1 MATIEYS
8 RRGALGQPGSL
19 RLGTLTGRVASRGL
33 PLLVGILLVMPLLM
47 LLTNSFNVAPA
58 GQAFR
63 YGLGNW
69 QAAFADPSALGAL
82 WNSFS
87 LAITRTAISVPV
99 ALVLTWLVART
110 DMPGRGFI
118 EVLAW
123 LSIFVPVLPL
133 TFGWILLLDPKFG
146 LLNTLVHAIAGA
158 NVSPFDI
165 YGFWGI
171 TWVHLAS
178 TSVGFKVVLLAPAF
192 RRINAATEQAARVCG
207 ATGWQTITRVTLPL
221 LAPAILLVTVISL
234 VLSFESFEVELLLG
248 QPVHFYV
255 YSTRIYDL
263 VNNAPSNV
271 GEATSMAVIF
281 LIWLLLLTWLY
292 RKAIS
297 GRSYTTVT
305 GREYAA
311 RPTRLRR
318 WGWFALGV
326 CIVYYLTT
334 LAAPLVLLVMGSLMR
349 LYGFFTVANPFTVAH
364 WQELFRDPAFAAGV
378 RNSLLIAVIAS
389 LLTVVVYSMVAY
401 AVTRYRSPLL
411 RVVDTLVWAPWAVPG
426 VLMSLALLWLF
437 LSTPMRSVLYGSV
450 IGIAIAFVFR
460 AAPLS
465 TQFFRTSLLQI
476 GPEVEEAARTC
487 GAAWLRMYWRVVAPM
502 LAPTAV
508 TVGLITFLSAV
519 YDISTPVLLYSA
531 NSRPLSILMLEYG
544 FSGARERGAAIG
556 VLLTA
561 AVLIILLAARSLGYR
576 LSRERL

>member
-1 MATIEYS
+1 VAAIEYG
-8 RRGALGQPGSL
+8 RATVPRGGQI
-19 RLGTLTGRVASRGL
+19 RLAVLTAWAASRGL
-33 PLLVGILLVMPLLM
+33 PLLVGVILVLPLGM

-69 QAAFADPSALGAL
+69 QSALADPTALGAL
-82 WNSFS
+82 WNSFA
-87 LAITRTAISVPV
+87 LAIVRTAISVPV
-99 ALVLTWLVART
+99 AMVLTWLIART
-110 DMPGRGFI
+110 DMPGRGAI

-133 TFGWILLLDPKFG
+133 AFGWILLLDSKFG
-146 LLNTLVHAIAGA
+146 LVNALIASISGSKSG
-158 NVSPFDI
+158 VFDI

-178 TSVGFKVVLLAPAF
+178 TSVAYKVVLLAPAF

-207 ATGWQTITRVTLPL
+207 ATAWQTLTRVTLPL

-248 QPVHFYV
+248 QPVHLYV

-263 VNNAPSNV
+263 VNNQPSNV
-271 GEATSMAVIF
+271 GEATAMAVIF
-281 LIWLLLLTWLY
+281 LVWLLLLTWLY
-292 RKAIS
+292 RRALA
-297 GRSYTTVT
+297 GRSYATVT
-305 GREYAA
+305 GREYASRPA
-311 RPTRLRR
+311 RLGR
-318 WGWFALGV
+318 WRWVAAATCVTYFL
-326 CIVYYLTT
+326 LT
-334 LAAPLVLLVMGSLMR
+334 LAAPLTLLVVGSLMR
-349 LYGFFTVANPFTVAH
+349 LYGFFNVANPYTVVH
-364 WQELFRDPAFAAGV
+364 WQELFADPAFFSGV
-378 RNSLLIAVIAS
+378 RNSLTVAALAS
-389 LLTVVVYSMVAY
+389 VATMLLYSMLAY
-401 AVTRYRSPLL
+401 ALTRYRSAVL
-411 RVVDTLVWAPWAVPG
+411 RVVDTFVWAPWAVPG

-437 LSTPMRSVLYGSV
+437 LATPLRSVLYGSV
-450 IGIAIAFVFR
+450 VGLAVAFVFR

-465 TQFFRTSLLQI
+465 TQFFKTSLMQI

-487 GAAWLRMYWRVVAPM
+487 GAAWLRMYWKVVLPM

-519 YDISTPVLLYSA
+519 YDISTPVLLYNA
-531 NSRPLSILMLEYG
+531 GSRPLSILMLEYS

-556 VLLTA
+556 VILTV
-561 AVLIILLAARSLGYR
+561 AVMLILLASRSLGYR

>member
-1 MATIEYS
+1 MAAIGYG
-8 RRGALGQPGSL
+8 RRRTALAAG
-19 RLGTLTGRVASRGL
+19 RLDFSVLVGVAASRGL
-33 PLLVGILLVMPLLM
+33 PLLVGIILVLPLGM
-47 LLTNSFNVAPA
+47 LLFNSLNVAPA

-69 QAAFADPSALGAL
+69 QAALADATALGAL
-82 WNSFS
+82 WNSFA
-87 LAITRTAISVPV
+87 LAIVRTAISVPLAV
-99 ALVLTWLVART
+99 LLTWLVART
-110 DMPGRGFI
+110 NMPGRGTI

-133 TFGWILLLDPKFG
+133 AFGWVLLLDSKFG
-146 LLNTLVHAIAGA
+146 LLNSLIASLGG
-158 NVSPFDI
+158 PKTGLFDI

-178 TSVGFKVVLLAPAF
+178 TSVAYKVVLLAPAF

-207 ATGWQTITRVTLPL
+207 ATAWQTLTRVTLPL

-248 QPVHFYV
+248 QPVHLYV

-263 VNNAPSNV
+263 VNNQPSNV

-281 LIWLLLLTWLY
+281 LVWLILLTWLY
-292 RKAIS
+292 RRAIG

-305 GREYAA
+305 GREYAS
-311 RPTRLRR
+311 RPANLGR
-318 WGWFALGV
+318 WRWVASGACLTYFA
-326 CIVYYLTT
+326 IT
-334 LAAPLVLLVMGSLMR
+334 LAAPLTLLVLGSFMR
-349 LYGFFTVANPFTVAH
+349 LYGFFGVANPYTPVH
-364 WQELFRDPAFAAGV
+364 WQELFADPAFLSGV
-378 RNSLLIAVIAS
+378 RNSLIIATGAS
-389 LLTVVVYSMVAY
+389 LVTMILYSMLAY
-401 AVTRYRSPLL
+401 ALTRYRSVAL
-411 RVVDTLVWAPWAVPG
+411 RLVDTFAWAPWAVPG

-437 LSTPMRSVLYGSV
+437 LATPLRSVLYGSV
-450 IGIAIAFVFR
+450 IGLAVAFVFR

-465 TQFFRTSLLQI
+465 TQFFKTSLMQI

-487 GAAWLRMYWRVVAPM
+487 GAAWLRMYSKVVMPM

-519 YDISTPVLLYSA
+519 YDISTPVLLYNA
-531 NSRPLSILMLEYG
+531 GSRPLSILMLEYS
-544 FSGARERGAAIG
+544 FAGARERGAAIG
-556 VLLTA
+556 VILTA
-561 AVLIILLAARSLGYR
+561 AVLLILLASRSLGYR

>member
-1 MATIEYS
+1 VGII
-8 RRGALGQPGSL
+8 L
-19 RLGTLTGRVASRGL
+19 VL
-33 PLLVGILLVMPLLM
+33 PLGM

-63 YGLGNW
+63 LGLGNW
-69 QAAFADPSALGAL
+69 QSALADPTALGAL
-82 WNSFS
+82 WNSFA
-87 LAITRTAISVPV
+87 LAIVRTAISVPL

-110 DMPGRGFI
+110 DMPGRGVI

-133 TFGWILLLDPKFG
+133 AFGWILLLDAKFG
-146 LLNTLVHAIAGA
+146 LVNSLLSSLTGSKSAV
-158 NVSPFDI
+158 FDI

-178 TSVGFKVVLLAPAF
+178 TSVAYKVVLLAPAF

-207 ATGWQTITRVTLPL
+207 ASAWQTLTRVTLPL

-248 QPVHFYV
+248 QPVHLYV

-263 VNNAPSNV
+263 VNNQPSNV
-271 GEATSMAVIF
+271 GEATAMAVIF
-281 LIWLLLLTWLY
+281 LVWLLLLTWLY
-292 RKAIS
+292 RRALG
-297 GRSYTTVT
+297 GRSYATVT
-305 GREYAA
+305 GREYASRPA
-311 RPTRLRR
+311 RLGR
-318 WGWFALGV
+318 WRFLATGLCATYFM
-326 CIVYYLTT
+326 IT
-334 LAAPLVLLVMGSLMR
+334 LAAPLTLLVVGSLMR
-349 LYGFFTVANPFTVAH
+349 LYGFFNVANPYTVVH
-364 WQELFRDPAFAAGV
+364 WQELFADPAFLSGA
-378 RNSLLIAVIAS
+378 RNSLIVAVSAS
-389 LLTVVVYSMVAY
+389 LVTMLLYSMLAY
-401 AVTRYRSPLL
+401 ALTRYRSAVL
-411 RVVDTLVWAPWAVPG
+411 RVVDTAVWAPWAVPG

-437 LSTPMRSVLYGSV
+437 LATPLRSALYGSV
-450 IGIAIAFVFR
+450 IGLAVAFVFR

-465 TQFFRTSLLQI
+465 TQFFKTSLMQI

-487 GAAWLRMYWRVVAPM
+487 GAAWLRMYWKVVVPM

-531 NSRPLSILMLEYG
+531 GSRPLSILMLEYG

-556 VLLTA
+556 VILTV
-561 AVLIILLAARSLGYR
+561 AVMLILLASRSLGYR